1 MQKIS
6 SQLKRE
12 GKRIGFVP
20 TMGFLHEGHL
30 SLVRASKK
38 NNDVT
43 VVSIFVNPT
52 QFAPNED
59 FNNYPR
65 NFEKDSA
72 LLISEGTDYLFNP
85 SADEIYG
92 KDFQTFVEVKNLT
105 RKFEGEARPDHFKG
119 VTTIVSIL
127 FNIVKPDKAY
137 FGRKDAQ
144 QAAVIKRM
152 TEDLKFDVEI
162 SIEPIIREPDGLAMS
177 SRNIYLNPEER
188 LNAAVLHKAL
198 LEGAAKMENSE
209 TDPAAIINTIMDLLK
224 NETGIAVEYIK
235 IVDESSFEEADIIK
249 KNISYYILIAAK
261 IGNTRIIDNELI
273 EIPVPKT
280 IVD

>member
-188 LNAAVLHKAL
+188 LKAAVLHKAL
-198 LEGAAKMENSE
+198 LEGAAKIENSE
-209 TDPAAIINTIMDLLK
+209 TDPAAVINSIMDLLK

-235 IVDESSFEEADIIK
+235 IVDESSFEEASLIVEGK
-249 KNISYYILIAAK
+249 SYYILTAARSGK
-261 IGNTRIIDNELI
+261 TRLIDNIL
-273 EIPVPKT
+273 VPL
-280 IVD
+280 